1 MQRLLYADGYVGS
14 IPIAVEIQ
22 HGVVEV
28 TPCPGTRRRDA
39 HTVAQGFDP
48 CIGASRWRAS
58 TLRPWGH
65 L

>member
-28 TPCPGTRRRDA
+28 TPCLVRAAATRIQS
-39 HTVAQGFDP
+39 HK
-48 CIGASRWRAS
+48 AS
-58 TLRPWGH
+58 TRVLVRVDGARAPCDREVI
-65 L
+65 